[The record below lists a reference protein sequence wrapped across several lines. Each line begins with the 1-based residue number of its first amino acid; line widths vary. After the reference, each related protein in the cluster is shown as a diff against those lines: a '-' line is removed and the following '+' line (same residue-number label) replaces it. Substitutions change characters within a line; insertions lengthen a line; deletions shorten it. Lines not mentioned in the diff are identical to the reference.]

1 VRVPTEPDVFAL
13 EPGPRWPSLE
23 QLRKGGGSELKSTL
37 GPNQVGRLRA
47 RDAEFVIVR
56 SETWNKTYGLARDVS
71 RLQGAL
77 ILVRQ
82 AIQLA
87 FRIKDKGDQDGV
99 RIALDHLP
107 ELKTE
112 TLIPRDLTF
121 DDTHDEDV
129 DMGGDGYLAR
139 PGCQARATVWF
150 ESWYRARR
158 SPQEQDPTRTRS
170 AASAG
175 CGHRSAGPRSQH
187 PQPRQA
193 THR

>member
-1 VRVPTEPDVFAL
+1 MVTDVMQRPTEPDVFAL

-23 QLRKGGGSELKSTL
+23 QLRKGGANELKSTL

-77 ILVRQ
+77 VLVRQ

-87 FRIKDKGDQDGV
+87 FRIRDKDDQDGV
-99 RIALDHLP
+99 RIALDHLSELTYRLP

-112 TLIPRDLTF
+112 TPTPRDLTF
-121 DDTHDEDV
+121 DDPHDEDV
-129 DMGGDGYLAR
+129 DMGDVEL
-139 PGCQARATVWF
+139 
-150 ESWYRARR
+150 
-158 SPQEQDPTRTRS
+158 DPTRVKRPRFRRS
-170 AASAG
+170 
-175 CGHRSAGPRSQH
+175 R
-187 PQPRQA
+187 
-193 THR
+193 T

>member
-1 VRVPTEPDVFAL
+1 MRVPTEPDVFTL

-23 QLRKGGGSELKSTL
+23 QLRKGGANELKSTL

-87 FRIKDKGDQDGV
+87 FRIGDKDDQDGV
-99 RIALDHLP
+99 RIALDHLLQGALILVRQAIQLAFRIGDKDDQDGVRIALDHLSELTYRLP

-112 TLIPRDLTF
+112 TPTPRDLTF
-121 DDTHDEDV
+121 DDTHDADV
-129 DMGGDGYLAR
+129 DMGDVEL
-139 PGCQARATVWF
+139 
-150 ESWYRARR
+150 
-158 SPQEQDPTRTRS
+158 DPTRVKRPRFRRS
-170 AASAG
+170 
-175 CGHRSAGPRSQH
+175 R
-187 PQPRQA
+187 
-193 THR
+193 T